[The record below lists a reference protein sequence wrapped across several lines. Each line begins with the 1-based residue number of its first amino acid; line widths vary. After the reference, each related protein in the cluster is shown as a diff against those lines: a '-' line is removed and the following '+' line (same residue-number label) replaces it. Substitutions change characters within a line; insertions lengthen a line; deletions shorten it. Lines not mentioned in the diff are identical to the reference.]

1 MSSMFSF
8 NEIIKATDKFYTLA
22 MSGKLLSK
30 FAAPPED
37 RYSKMWNETQG
48 EDPDEQ
54 QEAPKDLYT
63 EMEENI
69 WDQLQNEE
77 LANQFEAYLIAYQA
91 FISSLQISPQQFTD
105 ALSKNEEDEETWID
119 YLGALQKRYE
129 RLVGSPYL
137 QLNANDPKWEENLDP
152 SEIRQAIEAIA
163 TDANNRMYA
172 ATEKTGLSPE
182 DLDEMLKNNSQ
193 NAFMSQTEELKQ
205 DKETDFANRQQ
216 GKQKEY
222 AEKAR
227 EKRRTIGKIGVENI
241 ERQKRQLQS
250 AIEAETNDIK
260 KQELIRRLKSLP
272 NTEAYVRQLAKGRV
286 EHKRKWDD
294 EEKRWVDPETGDP
307 INFAQRATI
316 RMRHR
321 RKFEREMAD
330 LTNQFYDKETSDFD
344 RKRIMEK
351 VVELKKDLIKKHY
364 SNIDFDDEWVRNN
377 PEWLH
382 QLDPLKIMEQFR
394 TREERQKDFEVKHH
408 QRRQTEKAKGELKGL
423 VIQYR
428 ERVNNMLKDVKDK
441 LNRQIA
447 KAPEMKPLKDAIEA
461 AKKTGDQAQVAKAL
475 EIAQAYIENFKKNHP
490 LTKAVEVVVAE
501 MRGWRDKLDE
511 LDKAG
516 VLNSEEPLSDEVVVR
531 VKRLMAEGVELI
543 RKYPSNGAATKCATD
558 IVQHLGQRIGS

>member
-1 MSSMFSF
+1 MFSF
-8 NEIIKATDKFYTLA
+8 NEIIKATDKFYALA

-37 RYSKMWNETQG
+37 RYSKMWDETQG
-48 EDPDEQ
+48 EDPDDQ

-77 LANQFEAYLIAYQA
+77 LANQFEAYLKAYQA
-91 FISSLQISPQQFTD
+91 FINSLQISPQQFAE
-105 ALSKNEEDEETWID
+105 ALSKNEEAEETWVDHLDI
-119 YLGALQKRYE
+119 LQKRYE

-152 SEIRQAIEAIA
+152 SEIRQAIEQIA
-163 TDANNRMYA
+163 TDANNQMYA
-172 ATEKTGLSPE
+172 VAAKANLSPE
-182 DLDEMLKNNSQ
+182 DIDETLKNNSQ
-193 NAFMSQTEELKQ
+193 NSFMAQTEELKQ

-227 EKRRTIGKIGVENI
+227 EKRRTIGKIGVDNI
-241 ERQKRQLQS
+241 NRQKQRLQE
-250 AIEAETNDIK
+250 AIETETNDIK
-260 KQELIRRLKSLP
+260 KQELIRRLKALP
-272 NTEAYVRQLAKGRV
+272 NTEAYVRQLEKGRAKHRDRWENDPKFV
-286 EHKRKWDD
+286 ERGKER
-294 EEKRWVDPETGDP
+294 
-307 INFAQRATI
+307 QRTSRI
-316 RMRHR
+316 
-321 RKFEREMAD
+321 FERKIAE
-330 LTNQFYDKETSDFD
+330 LTAKYDNATNGSYKNSIKED
-344 RKRIMEK
+344 
-351 VVELKKDLIKKHY
+351 VVRLKKELLKKHHK
-364 SNIDFDDEWVRNN
+364 NIDFDDEWIRHN
-377 PEWLH
+377 PAWQFE
-382 QLDPLKIMEQFR
+382 LDPLQIMKDYHK
-394 TREERQKDFEVKHH
+394 REELSKEYERKHH

-490 LTKAVEVVVAE
+490 LTKAVEAAIAE

-511 LDKAG
+511 LDKSKA
-516 VLNSEEPLSDEVVVR
+516 LDSDSLSEGDIQKIRALI
-531 VKRLMAEGVELI
+531 EGGIGLI
-543 RKYPSNGAATKCATD
+543 RKYPSNAAATKCATD
-558 IVQHLGQRIGS
+558 IVQFLAQRIEL